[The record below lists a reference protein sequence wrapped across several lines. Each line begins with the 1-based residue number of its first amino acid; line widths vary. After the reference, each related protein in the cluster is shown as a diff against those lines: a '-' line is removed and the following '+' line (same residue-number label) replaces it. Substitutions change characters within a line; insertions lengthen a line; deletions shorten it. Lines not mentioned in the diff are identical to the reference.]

1 MCLADSGY
9 QGLNNLCAHAQTPK
23 KQSKR
28 HPLTEDEKA
37 SNRSLWRQR
46 IGCEHVIGRLKVFRI
61 LKECYLNRRRRFG
74 PRFNLI
80 AAICNRER
88 AG

>member
-1 MCLADSGY
+1 MADSGY
-9 QGLNNLCAHAQTPK
+9 QGLDKLCAHAQTPK
-23 KQSKR
+23 KQSKH
-28 HPLTEDEKA
+28 HPLTEDEQA
-37 SNRSLWRQR
+37 SNRSISQQR

-61 LKECYLNRRRRFG
+61 LKECYRNRRRRFG
-74 PRFNLI
+74 LRFNLI